1 MIAKRISILLADDHE
16 YVRRGLKEILQ
27 SRPEYDVIA
36 EAANGVE
43 AVAKAKALQPDV
55 ALLDVFMPEMDGI
68 EATRQI
74 HAIQPQ
80 VKILILTMNESEY
93 TARQALAAGATGY
106 VLKSDP
112 VQELVA
118 AIKSVSTE
126 KRFVSPHLA
135 GVEPH
140 INLSGNTSNSAPTL
154 LSDREGDVLRL
165 IAEGKT
171 NAEVASYLNLSIK
184 TVETH
189 RTNMMRKLGVHSTA
203 ELVRYAVRN
212 RIVTA

>member
-1 MIAKRISILLADDHE
+1 VTAKRISILLADDHE

-36 EAANGVE
+36 EAENGVE
-43 AVAKAKALQPDV
+43 AVAKAKALRPDV
-55 ALLDVFMPEMDGI
+55 ALLDIFMPQMDGI

-74 HAIQPQ
+74 RASQPQ
-80 VKILILTMNESEY
+80 TKILILTMNESEY

-106 VLKSDP
+106 ALKSDP
-112 VQELVA
+112 VQELMTA
-118 AIKSVSTE
+118 LKSGSLD
-126 KRFVSPHLA
+126 KQFVSPHLSGA
-135 GVEPH
+135 GGGLDLPG
-140 INLSGNTSNSAPTL
+140 NNCSSGPIL
-154 LSDREGDVLRL
+154 LTDREGDVLRL

-171 NAEVASYLNLSIK
+171 NAEIASALDLSIK

-189 RTNMMRKLGVHSTA
+189 RTNMMRKLGVHATA

-212 RIVTA
+212 RIVTV